1 MGNIM
6 IACSLMMT
14 LFGVMT
20 PTVSHV
26 ADKCLIILYMYIC
39 KGGNKK
45 KNIKTQIYI
54 GKRLKVNMV
63 YDDISDFI
71 QN

>member
-1 MGNIM
+1 MGNII

-45 KNIKTQIYI
+45 KYKNTNLYRQETKSKYGI
-54 GKRLKVNMV
+54 
-63 YDDISDFI
+63 
-71 QN
+71 